1 MIYISTVFERCL
13 FVCTVYIYHL
23 PHWIHEK
30 LFGKKHETWYAEPPV
45 RLQDEPLV
53 SLGIYSMTRY
63 PFGQKIE
70 VPHWTLLPSSKL
82 SDAKLETEQCRI
94 DKWHKCKGRD
104 YRIGVLYDLKRLN
117 QVEQIGRAHV

>member
-1 MIYISTVFERCL
+1 M
-13 FVCTVYIYHL
+13 
-23 PHWIHEK
+23 
-30 LFGKKHETWYAEPPV
+30 
-45 RLQDEPLV
+45 V

-117 QVEQIGRAHV
+117 QVELSGRHMMARVTDDQTVRRTVLVEYLRLLSSAP